1 MEWLITE
8 QCAWFIFG
16 GIIGYTFMFVVALLA
31 IKRLKKNHEHEKYE
45 LRSLL
50 NEERCHNKLLQS
62 ELMLANSKAK
72 LEAEKAKCWLKAID
86 SLEKGYGKEINQIIA
101 DEIESNEEKE

>member
-16 GIIGYTFMFVVALLA
+16 GLIGYTFMFIIAL
-31 IKRLKKNHEHEKYE
+31 ISIRRLKRNHEHEKYE

-72 LEAEKAKCWLKAID
+72 LADQKARYWKKQWYKNVEK
-86 SLEKGYGKEINQIIA
+86 KE
-101 DEIESNEEKE
+101 

>member
-16 GIIGYTFMFVVALLA
+16 GLIGYTFVFVIALIL
-31 IKRLKKNHEHEKYE
+31 IRKLKRNHEHEKYE

-62 ELMLANSKAK
+62 ELMLANSKAQLADQK
-72 LEAEKAKCWLKAID
+72 VKCWEKAID
-86 SLEKGYGKEINQIIA
+86 SLEKGYGKEINQIIT
-101 DEIESNEEKE
+101 DEFESNEEKE